1 MKAEQWAASVGEIVR
16 GYVERKLDDL
26 QAKVAALEARPIPDL
41 TALTANLEV
50 DHRNLDNLHG
60 RVMTLEARPA
70 SKDGAPG
77 VNGTSVTVEDVRPA
91 LTAWLEAWAGE
102 YEKRT
107 TEGLEA
113 RVAALPKPRD
123 GSDGK
128 SVALEDVRPFVDAW
142 LATWS
147 VELQRHADD
156 LLQKAVDRWPKPRDG
171 IDGEDGLGFED
182 LEVVQGEDLR
192 TFTFKFARGEKVRE
206 WSFIV
211 PAMIDRGVFE
221 QGKEYLCGDV
231 VSWGG
236 HMWVVKAERTEAK
249 PNEGAGDWRLA
260 VRRGRDGKGLKG
272 EPGPRGPNGKDGE
285 SPRWMR

>member
-16 GYVERKLDDL
+16 GYVERKLGDL

-41 TALTANLEV
+41 TSLTKNVEV
-50 DHRNLDNLHG
+50 DHINLDRLHE
-60 RVMTLEARPA
+60 RVMTIEARPA

-91 LTAWLEAWAGE
+91 LTTWLEAWAGE
-102 YEKRT
+102 YEKRAAADIET
-107 TEGLEA
+107 

-123 GSDGK
+123 GLDGK
-128 SVALEDVRPFVDAW
+128 SVGLDEVRPFVDAW

-156 LLQKAVDRWPKPRDG
+156 LLQKVVDRWPKPRDG

-206 WSFIV
+206 WSFSV

-221 QGKEYLCGDV
+221 QGKEYREGDT

-249 PNEGAGDWRLA
+249 PNEGGTDWRLA

>member
-1 MKAEQWAASVGEIVR
+1 MKAETWAASVGEIVR
-16 GYVERKLDDL
+16 GYVERKIGDL

-41 TALTANLEV
+41 TALTENALV
-50 DHRNLDNLHG
+50 DHRNLDNLHE

-70 SKDGAPG
+70 PRDGAPG

-91 LTAWLEAWAGE
+91 MTAWLEAWTDQFAVRSAE
-102 YEKRT
+102 QIEKT
-107 TEGLEA
+107 I
-113 RVAALPKPRD
+113 AALPRPKD
-123 GSDGK
+123 GVDGK
-128 SVALEDVRPFVDAW
+128 SVGIDEVRPFVDAW

-206 WSFIV
+206 WTFTV

-221 QGKEYLCGDV
+221 QGKEYREGDT

-236 HMWVVKAERTEAK
+236 HMWVVKAARTEAK
-249 PNEGAGDWRLA
+249 PNEGGTDWRLA

-272 EPGPRGPNGKDGE
+272 EAGPKGSDGKDGV
-285 SPRWMR
+285 SRWMR